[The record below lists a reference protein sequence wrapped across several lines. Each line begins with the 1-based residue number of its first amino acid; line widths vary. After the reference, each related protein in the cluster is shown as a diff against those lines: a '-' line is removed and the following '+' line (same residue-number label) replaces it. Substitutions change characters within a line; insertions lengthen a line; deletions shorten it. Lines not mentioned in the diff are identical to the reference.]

1 MTPRDPHLS
10 AEGIQAF
17 LDGELSQAEMA
28 RVQGHSA
35 SCVRCQSEIEAWRLL
50 FDELEDLPVLDP
62 SPVLSERVMRA
73 LPHRAAAGLAE
84 ALDAVRPA
92 AEHLGGDRI
101 QDLLDGSLGQA
112 AALEAH
118 AHLAGCPTC
127 QTELVRWQAVFAR
140 LEDLDELAPSYGFA
154 EGVMDEVGQR
164 APVGLLARFRD
175 RSTRSREHLSPEGI
189 QDLLDGGLGGRGQRR
204 AEGHL
209 AACGSCQKTLESWQS
224 VFSELETLAELA
236 PSEGFSERVMA
247 RVRVRTPAPTV
258 HVPLAA
264 RIRAIATAAV
274 PSELLA
280 SASVWARRLM
290 PQRRRTWAFVASVA
304 AAPTLLVA
312 GAAVYLF
319 SNPLLTPGYL
329 ASYVWWRVSGA
340 MSGLLTQAGAFAVQ
354 ASEVLRS
361 NVLVD
366 AVAGSAGGLM
376 LAGIVFTALMGLSL
390 LVVYRNLFAP
400 SVNARYAQITS

>member
-1 MTPRDPHLS
+1 VTHRDEHLS
-10 AEGIQAF
+10 AERIQAF

-50 FDELEDLPVLDP
+50 FDELEDLPLLDP
-62 SPVLSERVMRA
+62 SPALVDRVMRA
-73 LPHRAAAGLAE
+73 LPRRAAAGLAE
-84 ALDAVRPA
+84 ALDVRRPA
-92 AEHLGGDRI
+92 SEHLGGDRI

-127 QTELVRWQAVFAR
+127 QTELVQWQAVFAR

-154 EGVMDEVGQR
+154 EAVMGEVGQR
-164 APVGLLARFRD
+164 APVGLLAWFRD
-175 RSTRSREHLSPEGI
+175 RSTRPRDHLSPERI
-189 QDLLDGGLGGRGQRR
+189 QDLLDGSLGGRGQRR

-209 AACGSCQKTLESWQS
+209 AACGSCQQTLESWQG

-247 RVRVRTPAPTV
+247 RVRVRAPVPTV
-258 HVPLAA
+258 RVPLAA
-264 RIRAIATAAV
+264 RIRAISAAAV

-280 SASVWARRLM
+280 SASVWARRFM
-290 PQRRRTWAFVASVA
+290 PQRGRTWAFVASIA
-304 AAPTLLVA
+304 AAPTLLLA

-329 ASYVWWRVSGA
+329 ASYLWWRVSGA
-340 MSGLLTQAGAFAVQ
+340 ASGVLAQAGALAVQ
-354 ASEVLRS
+354 TADVLRS
-361 NVLVD
+361 NAAVD
-366 AVAGSAGGLM
+366 AVAGSAGALM

-390 LVVYRNLFAP
+390 LVVYRNLLAP